1 MPNPSLDHDH
11 RQPALPP
18 TPMSVARP
26 NAIKKRLPPSPASPL
41 RPRPAQDP
49 KPTEPKPKSLP
60 PNPAPTPSPLPLKSS
75 SDIKSTPNSSSLKRK
90 APDALDLD
98 KEDGKGQTFKERFK
112 ERFNQISIVAQQER
126 RLVKRRL
133 SDQNES
139 SDQSGE
145 QSDQDSISTTALVSS
160 DSESSR
166 GAEDPT
172 LNQLNPTNAFE
183 VLGEGLSIT
192 PCLEYL
198 LTIGSMG
205 EETENA
211 ENAIKILLEEEELRY
226 KRKKEELEISLKMEK
241 EKRKNRERIICESM
255 SNVTKEWDNMEKQIK
270 EKKQLESELATVK
283 ADFRG
288 LQIQIAK
295 LESSIA
301 IIESQHK
308 LVAKQKEEVCKKN
321 KELVWEKD
329 RLVREKKKSLSER
342 EELERRV
349 KGLETLNASLLK
361 VLQEGEKWSKEWS
374 KRCTAVQKASQGSC

>member
-1 MPNPSLDHDH
+1 MITLKVSKDKLTECITGPEPFTPQHAQKRGVNFFPPPIFPPPIELFMPNPSLDHDH

-145 QSDQDSISTTALVSS
+145 QSDQDSISFI
-160 DSESSR
+160 R
-166 GAEDPT
+166 
-172 LNQLNPTNAFE
+172 
-183 VLGEGLSIT
+183 
-192 PCLEYL
+192 
-198 LTIGSMG
+198 
-205 EETENA
+205 
-211 ENAIKILLEEEELRY
+211 
-226 KRKKEELEISLKMEK
+226 
-241 EKRKNRERIICESM
+241 
-255 SNVTKEWDNMEKQIK
+255 
-270 EKKQLESELATVK
+270 
-283 ADFRG
+283 
-288 LQIQIAK
+288 
-295 LESSIA
+295 
-301 IIESQHK
+301 
-308 LVAKQKEEVCKKN
+308 
-321 KELVWEKD
+321 
-329 RLVREKKKSLSER
+329 
-342 EELERRV
+342 
-349 KGLETLNASLLK
+349 
-361 VLQEGEKWSKEWS
+361 
-374 KRCTAVQKASQGSC
+374 